1 MQQARVIGHSQ
12 RCCSILFAV
21 GLTLLA
27 AGCAHVGECNPTDNT
42 VSCCLKEHPGEY
54 ERCAA
59 VAPTTPQSQ
68 PNRLSPGRTEAGFPE
83 AEAAPLPDL
92 PTQDERERWE
102 KDICLPHYEK
112 CRSGRHDGRVWG
124 ESQCKACFAACMR
137 YGYWPLRA
145 NGKPCPGA

>member
-1 MQQARVIGHSQ
+1 MQQLHGIGHGHQ
-12 RCCSILFAV
+12 CRLIVVAA
-21 GLTLLA
+21 GLALLA
-27 AGCAHVGECNPTDNT
+27 AGCAHVGECNPTDST
-42 VSCCLKEHPGEY
+42 VSCCLKENPGEY

-59 VAPTTPQSQ
+59 MAPPNPQSQ
-68 PNRLSPGRTEAGFPE
+68 PNRLLPGQTTATYPESEAVPIPE
-83 AEAAPLPDL
+83 L

-124 ESQCKACFAACMR
+124 ESQCKACFDACMR